1 MKIDVMQTI
10 RDLDDNPIPHYVLC
24 DACRRRGVET
34 ILEENELT
42 LRKMIIRALT
52 ELPQESVGMGG
63 MRPKQIS
70 GEEKLER
77 FDLALRVKKC
87 DGQIDLTT
95 DEISKIKGWIDELY
109 ASPIVVARAWAM
121 LEGEE

>member
-1 MKIDVMQTI
+1 M
-10 RDLDDNPIPHYVLC
+10 
-24 DACRRRGVET
+24 
-34 ILEENELT
+34 
-42 LRKMIIRALT
+42 
-52 ELPQESVGMGG
+52 G
-63 MRPKQIS
+63 MRPKQIP

-87 DGQIDLTT
+87 DGEVELTT
-95 DEISKIKGWIDELY
+95 DEISKVKGWIDELY

>member
-1 MKIDVMQTI
+1 MKIDVTQKI
-10 RDLDDNPIPHYVLC
+10 RDLDDNVIPHYVLC
-24 DACRRRGVET
+24 DGCRQRGVET

-42 LRKMIIRALT
+42 LRKVIVRAAT
-52 ELPQESVGMGG
+52 DLPQEQVGMGQ
-63 MRPKQIS
+63 MRPKQIP

>member
-1 MKIDVMQTI
+1 MRIDVTQKI
-10 RDLDDNPIPHYVLC
+10 RDLDDNVIPHYVLC

-34 ILEENELT
+34 VLEENELT
-42 LRKMIIRALT
+42 LRKVIIRSLT
-52 ELPQESVGMGG
+52 ELPQESVGMG
-63 MRPKQIS
+63 MRPKQIP

-77 FDLALRVKKC
+77 FDLALRVKRC
-87 DGQIDLTT
+87 DGEIDLTT

>member
-1 MKIDVMQTI
+1 MNIDVTQRI
-10 RDLDDNPIPHYVLC
+10 RDLDDNVIPHYVLC

-34 ILEENELT
+34 VLEENELT
-42 LRKMIIRALT
+42 LRKVIIRALT
-52 ELPQESVGMGG
+52 ELPQESVAMGG
-63 MRPKQIS
+63 MRPKQIP
-70 GEEKLER
+70 GGEKLER

-109 ASPIVVARAWAM
+109 ASPIVVARAWAI

>member
-1 MKIDVMQTI
+1 MRIDVTQKI
-10 RDLDDNPIPHYVLC
+10 RDLDDNVIPHYVLC

-34 ILEENELT
+34 VLEENELT
-42 LRKMIIRALT
+42 LKKVIIRSLT
-52 ELPQESVGMGG
+52 ELPQESVGMG
-63 MRPKQIS
+63 MRPKQIP

-77 FDLALRVKKC
+77 FDLALRVKRC
-87 DGQIDLTT
+87 DGEIDLTT